1 MSNHVEWEVLQQ
13 YVKEQLPEEQQQN
26 IEGHLS
32 DCDVCFHQYMNVIDE
47 WSIPFSVSD
56 SFTDET
62 MEKLAIVQPN
72 QMKNKGNA
80 SSRDVRRK
88 TLAHYFLAAG
98 LTVLLMFS
106 GVFDM
111 LFSLDDQIEADDP
124 PISEKILE
132 ANFLNTG
139 NGKEEKGNE

>member
-13 YVKEQLPEEQQQN
+13 YVKEQLPEEQQLK
-26 IEGHLS
+26 IEDHLS
-32 DCDVCFHQYMNVIDE
+32 DCDVCFHQYMDVIDE
-47 WSIPFSVSD
+47 WSVPFSVSD

-72 QMKNKGNA
+72 QMKNKANA
-80 SSRDVRRK
+80 SSRDVHRK

-132 ANFLNTG
+132 ANYLNTG
-139 NGKEEKGNE
+139 NGKEEQGNE